1 VPALP
6 AAPRYGARSLPDVLP
21 SLLTALG
28 VPGFAG
34 PLAMPPA
41 RSACLLLLDGLGWE
55 LLAEHAAD
63 APFLAGLAA
72 GAEPLD
78 AGFPATTATSI
89 TSVCTGLSPGEHG
102 IVGYSFAVPE
112 LLNALSWR
120 SPEGVDLRAAA
131 EPEQVQPNPTVFE
144 RAAAAGVGVRV
155 LLPAVHRRS
164 GLTRAA
170 LRGAEYVGVHGLGDL
185 TAGVLDALGEARSL
199 CYAYFA
205 DLDLMGHR
213 YGPGSTPWRCQLGF
227 VDRLVEVIAQR
238 LPRGALLAVVAD
250 HGMVALADPVD
261 ADTDPR
267 LRCGVR
273 LIGGD
278 VRARHVYAEP
288 GAAGKRAGGLARGAR
303 PPGLGGRPGRGR
315 RGRVVRPR
323 GGSRRARPHRR
334 RGGRRPRSARR
345 GALGRRAPRN
355 RHGGPPRLP
364 DPRRPA
370 RPSAPDPRMTQRA
383 ET

>member
-1 VPALP
+1 MPALP

-28 VPGFAG
+28 APGFAG
-34 PLAMPPA
+34 PLAMPSA

-63 APFLAGLAA
+63 APFLAGLAL

-120 SPEGVDLRAAA
+120 SPEGVDLRVAA

-144 RAAAAGVGVRV
+144 RAAVAGVGVRV

-213 YGPGSTPWRCQLGF
+213 YGPGSTPWRWQLGF

-261 ADTDPR
+261 ADTDLR

-288 GAAGKRAGGLARGAR
+288 GAAGDVLAGWREVLGPRAWVAGRAEAVAAGWFGPMVAPAVLDRIGDVVVAARD
-303 PPGLGGRPGRGR
+303 
-315 RGRVVRPR
+315 
-323 GGSRRARPHRR
+323 
-334 RGGRRPRSARR
+334 
-345 GALGRRAPRN
+345 
-355 RHGGPPRLP
+355 RHGVVLSAAEPRETAMVGHHGSLT
-364 DPRRPA
+364 PA
-370 RPSAPDPRMTQRA
+370 DQLVPLLLTHG
-383 ET
+383 

>member
-1 VPALP
+1 M
-6 AAPRYGARSLPDVLP
+6 LP

-34 PLAMPPA
+34 PLAMPSA

-63 APFLAGLAA
+63 APFLAGLAL

-120 SPEGVDLRAAA
+120 SPEGVDLRVAA

-213 YGPGSTPWRCQLGF
+213 YGPGSTPWRWQLGF

-261 ADTDPR
+261 ADTDLR

-288 GAAGKRAGGLARGAR
+288 GAAGDVLAGWREVLGPRAWVAGRAEAVAAGWFGPMVAPAVLDRIGDVVVAARD
-303 PPGLGGRPGRGR
+303 
-315 RGRVVRPR
+315 
-323 GGSRRARPHRR
+323 
-334 RGGRRPRSARR
+334 
-345 GALGRRAPRN
+345 
-355 RHGGPPRLP
+355 RHGVVLSAAEPRETAMVGHHGSLT
-364 DPRRPA
+364 PA
-370 RPSAPDPRMTQRA
+370 DQLVPLLLTHG
-383 ET
+383 

>member
-1 VPALP
+1 
-6 AAPRYGARSLPDVLP
+6 VLP

-288 GAAGKRAGGLARGAR
+288 GAAGDVLAGWREVLGPRAWVAGRAEAVAAGWFGPAVAPAVLDRIGDVVVAARD
-303 PPGLGGRPGRGR
+303 
-315 RGRVVRPR
+315 
-323 GGSRRARPHRR
+323 
-334 RGGRRPRSARR
+334 
-345 GALGRRAPRN
+345 
-355 RHGGPPRLP
+355 RHGVVLSAAEPRETAMVGHHGSLT
-364 DPRRPA
+364 PA
-370 RPSAPDPRMTQRA
+370 DQLVPLLLTQG
-383 ET
+383 